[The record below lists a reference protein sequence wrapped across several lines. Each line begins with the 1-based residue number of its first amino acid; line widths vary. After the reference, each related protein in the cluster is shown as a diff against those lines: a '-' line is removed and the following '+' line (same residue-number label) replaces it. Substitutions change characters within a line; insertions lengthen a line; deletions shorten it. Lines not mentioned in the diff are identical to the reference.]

1 MTQQLIMPP
10 RHMFWHEISYA
21 IKASNPKK
29 VWDIDHIINEICRTP
44 ENSHHV
50 PDPQKPVSV
59 YGLEVEQLVAFAHH
73 LKERAAA
80 MTESYTVLGVT
91 RRRKQSS
98 IKPILMVGIASYPE
112 PEMRDTAERRRWI
125 NLVVEALKARV
136 EANSGR
142 LVSVI
147 LHLDEAFAHLHCICV
162 GSTIGSLVRSLH
174 WGFLASDSEPVKSKK
189 GEAYRAGCERIQD
202 WFFESVGSKMGWL
215 RKRGTADSALHSQQ
229 TPLLPDNRLSRSQAQ
244 RNRQLQ
250 LEIEAD
256 ALRKRNIELEKKAQE
271 LAAAQAMH
279 DENVR
284 HFDVD
289 FDEGEKYLAQRIKEI
304 EVAEEMLKRERE
316 RVEALKI
323 EYESRKSRIEAEA
336 ATMWGVIGEAA
347 EKTKKWQAEVRD
359 QVALEAKVSRIR
371 GYLRPGGAMCS
382 SEVDDVSD
390 IPL

>member
-1 MTQQLIMPP
+1 
-10 RHMFWHEISYA
+10 
-21 IKASNPKK
+21 
-29 VWDIDHIINEICRTP
+29 
-44 ENSHHV
+44 
-50 PDPQKPVSV
+50 
-59 YGLEVEQLVAFAHH
+59 
-73 LKERAAA
+73 

-112 PEMRDTAERRRWI
+112 PEMLDTAERRRWI

-174 WGFLASDSEPVKSKK
+174 WGFRASDAEPVKSKK

-215 RKRGTADSALHSQQ
+215 RKRGIDESALHSQQ
-229 TPLLPDNRLSRSQAQ
+229 TPPFPGNRLSRSQAQ

-250 LEIEAD
+250 LETEAA

-271 LAAAQAMH
+271 LAAAEAQLN
-279 DENVR
+279 ENVIC
-284 HFDVD
+284 FDAD
-289 FDEGEKYLAQRIKEI
+289 FDEGERYLNRRLEEIDAKE
-304 EVAEEMLKRERE
+304 EKLKRDRE
-316 RVEALKI
+316 QAEAIRI
-323 EYESRKSRIEAEA
+323 EYENKKVRIEAEA
-336 ATMWGVIGEAA
+336 AAQWKVIGEAV
-347 EKTKKWQAEVRD
+347 EKTKSWQAEVRD
-359 QVALEAKVSRIR
+359 QLALETRISKLTAKT
-371 GYLRPGGAMCS
+371 RPNTSGLGARS
-382 SEVDDVSD
+382 LDADDDLSD